1 MFSSCYFRFPDEEAG
16 EVPVAYVVK
25 SPNSSLTEIDVQK
38 FIANLVFFLDLF
50 CPLILVG
57 LIIIS

>member
-1 MFSSCYFRFPDEEAG
+1 MISPCYIRFPDDEAG

-38 FIANLVFFLDLF
+38 FIANLVIMFLSS
-50 CPLILVG
+50 
-57 LIIIS
+57 IISHGLTKY